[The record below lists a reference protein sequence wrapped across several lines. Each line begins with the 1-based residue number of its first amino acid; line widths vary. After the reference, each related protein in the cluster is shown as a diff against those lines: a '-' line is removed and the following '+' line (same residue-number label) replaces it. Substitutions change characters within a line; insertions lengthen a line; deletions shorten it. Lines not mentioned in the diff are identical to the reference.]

1 MPDTQ
6 TSLRLSKTIDDIRA
20 GLFARIE
27 QVQDEY
33 AAKGWLPGR
42 LNLNKGVVRGLIE
55 LFAWGLWQLYQLLE
69 TVHRQAV
76 PLDATGDWLSL
87 HASQIGETRKAATK
101 AVGNILF
108 LRSETASGNIRIP
121 AGRIV
126 RTRTDGEGNVYRY
139 VTTAVAVLPEGQTSV
154 AVPVEAEEYGAA
166 SNAAQ
171 GQICELATPVP
182 GIGGVTNVAD
192 WLTGEGA
199 DDESDLALQK
209 RYVLAW
215 QAQAGITRAAYEAA
229 ALSVPGVSGVYVAD
243 RHPRGEGT
251 VDVVV
256 RGSAGLPT
264 AQLLKAV
271 REALD
276 SRIAINH
283 DLLVKAPTPVTV
295 DINMTL
301 ELLTGNPDVL
311 RADAELFITRVFSGA
326 DSVPA
331 LNIGDDV
338 IRDRLASGIV
348 NLSGVKRIVWS
359 SSSGDVNIGPGELAV
374 LGTLTV
380 RTQWVDEA

>member
-139 VTTAVAVLPEGQTSV
+139 VTTAVAVLPE
-154 AVPVEAEEYGAA
+154 
-166 SNAAQ
+166 
-171 GQICELATPVP
+171 
-182 GIGGVTNVAD
+182 
-192 WLTGEGA
+192 
-199 DDESDLALQK
+199 
-209 RYVLAW
+209 
-215 QAQAGITRAAYEAA
+215 
-229 ALSVPGVSGVYVAD
+229 
-243 RHPRGEGT
+243 
-251 VDVVV
+251 
-256 RGSAGLPT
+256 
-264 AQLLKAV
+264 
-271 REALD
+271 
-276 SRIAINH
+276 
-283 DLLVKAPTPVTV
+283 
-295 DINMTL
+295 
-301 ELLTGNPDVL
+301 
-311 RADAELFITRVFSGA
+311 
-326 DSVPA
+326 
-331 LNIGDDV
+331 
-338 IRDRLASGIV
+338 
-348 NLSGVKRIVWS
+348 
-359 SSSGDVNIGPGELAV
+359 
-374 LGTLTV
+374 
-380 RTQWVDEA
+380 

>member
-1 MPDTQ
+1 M
-6 TSLRLSKTIDDIRA
+6 SLRLGDIRA

-87 HASQIGETRKAATK
+87 HASQIDETRKAATK

-182 GIGGVTNVAD
+182 GIGGVTNVILHFRRD
-192 WLTGEGA
+192 MYW
-199 DDESDLALQK
+199 
-209 RYVLAW
+209 
-215 QAQAGITRAAYEAA
+215 
-229 ALSVPGVSGVYVAD
+229 
-243 RHPRGEGT
+243 RG
-251 VDVVV
+251 
-256 RGSAGLPT
+256 R
-264 AQLLKAV
+264 
-271 REALD
+271 R
-276 SRIAINH
+276 
-283 DLLVKAPTPVTV
+283 
-295 DINMTL
+295 
-301 ELLTGNPDVL
+301 
-311 RADAELFITRVFSGA
+311 
-326 DSVPA
+326 
-331 LNIGDDV
+331 
-338 IRDRLASGIV
+338 RLASPVRPTKPQPCPCPAFPACTSRIGIREGKGP
-348 NLSGVKRIVWS
+348 STSSCAGVPDCRPRS
-359 SSSGDVNIGPGELAV
+359 C
-374 LGTLTV
+374 
-380 RTQWVDEA
+380 